1 MLITDKKELEKY
13 TTEKRLWQGIPGI
26 EVTKKGRIFAAFY
39 SGGVEEELENYAAL
53 IKSDDGVN
61 FSEPIAVVFLEE
73 HRCYDECLWIDPLD
87 RLWFIWSVMPNHAVY
102 AVICDQPDEEELAWG
117 KPFLIGHD
125 VLLNK
130 PIVLSSGEWLFPVA
144 VWGENVWEWLPE
156 RRTKQTDMRAFVYR
170 SADQGKTFE
179 RLGGVD
185 MPGRAHDEHMV
196 VERADSS
203 LMMFVKTQY
212 GIGVSYSYDKGMTWS
227 DGKDSGIAGPNA
239 RFHIKRLKS
248 GRILLVNHYEFQGR
262 NNLTALLSEDEGR
275 TWKYKLLLDERN
287 NVSYPD
293 AAEDD
298 EGNIYIIYDRER
310 GVAKKNLKEV
320 YECAREILYAKIRE
334 ADIIAGAPVCP
345 DSKLKCV
352 ITKLSEYEGEPLDF
366 SNRKRYREIALYLA
380 DGNREEIIDRA
391 YRYFLKRGSLELT
404 KEEYMKLRELQNTE
418 KDNVSLALEAVRLYM
433 NC

>member
-293 AAEDD
+293 AA
-298 EGNIYIIYDRER
+298 G
-310 GVAKKNLKEV
+310 
-320 YECAREILYAKIRE
+320 
-334 ADIIAGAPVCP
+334 
-345 DSKLKCV
+345 
-352 ITKLSEYEGEPLDF
+352 
-366 SNRKRYREIALYLA
+366 
-380 DGNREEIIDRA
+380 
-391 YRYFLKRGSLELT
+391 
-404 KEEYMKLRELQNTE
+404 
-418 KDNVSLALEAVRLYM
+418 
-433 NC
+433 